1 MQETSV
7 HLQGCEDAL
16 EEDTATHSS
25 TLAREAYGQR
35 SLVGYRP

>member
-7 HLQGCEDAL
+7 HLQGWEDAL

-25 TLAREAYGQR
+25 TLGEAYGQR